1 VSIDPF
7 TESPVPFAEAA
18 RRLPRLRNGRPVSP
32 ATIWRWASHG
42 VRGVK
47 LEVVKVGGTSCT
59 SLQALRRFFD
69 RIGSSAGEPPPT
81 PHLSTRRA
89 EATAEELDRLGI

>member
-7 TESPVPFAEAA
+7 IESTIPFREAA

-42 VRGVK
+42 LRGVK
-47 LEVVKVGGTSCT
+47 LEVVKVGGTTCT
-59 SLQALRRFFD
+59 TVQAMRRFFD

-81 PHLSTRRA
+81 PHLNTRRA
-89 EATAEELDRLGI
+89 EAAAEQLDRLGI